1 MPLEGRRRQ
10 LIEQGRET
18 STAPSS
24 GESVETK
31 LLRIAEKARK
41 EPELQFTSLYH
52 LMNEELLRGC
62 FAELKRGK
70 ASGVDQVTKEEYEAD
85 LDGNLGRLVEKL
97 HRMAYI
103 PQPVLR
109 VYIPKPGSAKQRPLG
124 IPCLEDKLVQA
135 GLARILGAI
144 YEQDFIK
151 DSYGSRPG
159 KGCHD
164 ALRSLSWEVEG
175 GPVSHIVEA
184 DIKGFFDHVNHDWLI
199 KFLGHRIKDT
209 RIVRMIQR
217 FLKAG
222 ISEDGAI
229 RASEEGTP
237 QGGVISPTLANIY
250 LHYALDLWFEKVY
263 RKQCRGRARLVRYVD
278 DFVVCF
284 QYREEAEKFRTAL
297 EARLGRFGLEV
308 EPTKTKVLAFGRR
321 AEDEARE
328 QGRKPETFDFLGFT
342 HYCSLSRD
350 GKRFRMKRVT
360 SRKKFRAKVAGFKTW
375 IKGARTQRITE
386 IWQTTRRKLQGH
398 YNYYG
403 VTDNSIGIR
412 RYYEAVKRL
421 LVKWLRRRSQ
431 RHCLTWDK
439 FNRML
444 ARHPLPVPRIR
455 HDLIRNPCYSAN
467 DRLKSCVP

>member
-1 MPLEGRRRQ
+1 M
-10 LIEQGRET
+10 
-18 STAPSS
+18 
-24 GESVETK
+24 ETK

-41 EPELQFTSLYH
+41 EPEFQFTSLFH

-62 FAELKRGK
+62 LAGLKAGK
-70 ASGVDQVTKEEYEAD
+70 VPGLDQVTKEEYEAD
-85 LDGNLGRLVEKL
+85 LEGNLARLVEKL

-144 YEQDFIK
+144 YEQDFIE

-159 KGCHD
+159 RSCHD
-164 ALRSLSWEVEG
+164 ALRVLSWEVED
-175 GPVSHIVEA
+175 GPINHIVEA
-184 DIKGFFDHVNHDWLI
+184 DIKGFFDHVKQDWLM

-209 RIVRMIQR
+209 RILRMIKR
-217 FLKAG
+217 FLRAG

-237 QGGVISPTLANIY
+237 QGGVISPMLANIY
-250 LHYALDLWFEKVY
+250 LHYVLDLWFERVY
-263 RKQCRGRARLVRYVD
+263 RKECQGRARLIRFVD

-284 QYREEAEKFRTAL
+284 QYQREAEKFRSEL
-297 EARLGRFGLEV
+297 EGRLGRFGLEV
-308 EPTKTKVLAFGRR
+308 EPTKTKVLAFGRW
-321 AEDEARE
+321 AEGNATAR
-328 QGRKPETFDFLGFT
+328 GGKPETFDFLGFT
-342 HYCSLSRD
+342 HYCSRSRE

-360 SRKKFRAKVAGFKTW
+360 ARKKLRTKVAAFKTW
-375 IKGARTQRITE
+375 IKRARTKRIKE
-386 IWQTTRRKLQGH
+386 IWQTAGRKLQGH

-403 VTDNSIGIR
+403 VTDNIDGVR
-412 RYYEAVKRL
+412 RYFEAVKRL
-421 LVKWLRRRSQ
+421 LYKWLRRRSQ
-431 RHCLTWDK
+431 RRRLNWEK

-444 ARHPLPVPRIR
+444 GRYPLPLPRIR
-455 HDLIRNPCYSAN
+455 HDLIRHPV
-467 DRLKSCVP
+467 LLGE

>member
-1 MPLEGRRRQ
+1 
-10 LIEQGRET
+10 
-18 STAPSS
+18 
-24 GESVETK
+24 
-31 LLRIAEKARK
+31 
-41 EPELQFTSLYH
+41 
-52 LMNEELLRGC
+52 
-62 FAELKRGK
+62 
-70 ASGVDQVTKEEYEAD
+70 
-85 LDGNLGRLVEKL
+85 
-97 HRMAYI
+97 
-103 PQPVLR
+103 
-109 VYIPKPGSAKQRPLG
+109 
-124 IPCLEDKLVQA
+124 LVQA

-144 YEQDFIK
+144 YEQDFIE

-159 KGCHD
+159 RSCHD
-164 ALRSLSWEVEG
+164 ALRVLSWEVEE
-175 GPVSHIVEA
+175 GPIDHIVEA
-184 DIKGFFDHVNHDWLI
+184 DIRGFFDHVNQDWLI

-222 ISEDGAI
+222 ISENGEI
-229 RASEEGTP
+229 RASEEGVP
-237 QGGVISPTLANIY
+237 QGGSISPTLANIY

-263 RKQCRGRARLVRYVD
+263 RRQCRGRARIIRYVD

-284 QYREEAEKFRTAL
+284 ENEEDAVKFRTEL

-321 AEDEARE
+321 AEQQARV
-328 QGRKPETFDFLGFT
+328 QGGKPETFDFLGFT
-342 HYCSLSRD
+342 HYCSRSRD

-360 SRKKFRAKVAGFKTW
+360 SRKKFRAKVAEFKTW
-375 IKGARTQRITE
+375 VKGARTQRISE
-386 IWQTTRRKLQGH
+386 IWQTTKRKLQGH

-431 RHCLTWDK
+431 RHRLDWEK

-444 ARHPLPVPRIR
+444 SKYPLPLPRIR
-455 HDLIRNPCYSAN
+455 HDLIRQPCYSVN
-467 DRLKSCVP
+467 D

>member
-10 LIEQGRET
+10 LGEQSRET
-18 STAPSS
+18 STAHRS

-41 EPELQFTSLYH
+41 EPKFQFTSLYH

-62 FAELKRGK
+62 FAELKGGK
-70 ASGVDQVTKEEYEAD
+70 AAGIDQVTKEEYAGD
-85 LDGNLGRLVEKL
+85 LDSNLRQLVERL

-103 PQPVLR
+103 PQPVR
-109 VYIPKPGSAKQRPLG
+109 RKYIPKPGSNKQRPLG

-144 YEQDFIK
+144 YEQDFIV
-151 DSYGSRPG
+151 DSYGSRP
-159 KGCHD
+159 KRSCHD
-164 ALRSLSWEVEG
+164 ALRALSLEVED
-175 GPVSHIVEA
+175 GPINHIVEA
-184 DIKGFFDHVNHDWLI
+184 DIKGFFDHVNHDWLM
-199 KFLGHRIKDT
+199 KFLEHRIRDT
-209 RIVRMIQR
+209 RVLRMVKR

-222 ISEDGAI
+222 IREDGAI

-250 LHYALDLWFEKVY
+250 LHYVLDLWFEKVY
-263 RKQCRGRARLVRYVD
+263 RKECTGRARLIRFVD

-284 QYREEAEKFRTAL
+284 QYGDEAERFRTQL
-297 EARLGRFGLEV
+297 VARLGQFGLEV
-308 EPTKTKVLAFGRR
+308 EPTKTKVLAFGRW
-321 AEDEARE
+321 AETNAKAR
-328 QGRKPETFDFLGFT
+328 GAKPETFDFLGLT
-342 HYCSLSRD
+342 HYCSRSLN

-360 SRKKFRAKVAGFKTW
+360 ARKKFRVKVAAFKEW
-375 IKGARTQRITE
+375 IKSARTQPISE
-386 IWQTTRRKLQGH
+386 IWATTRRKLQGH

-403 VTDNSIGIR
+403 VTDNIAGIT
-412 RYYEAVKRL
+412 RYLEAVKRL

-431 RHCLTWDK
+431 RSRLTWEK

-444 ARHPLPVPRIR
+444 DRFPLPKPRIT
-455 HDLIRNPCYSAN
+455 HDLIRPAAGF
-467 DRLKSCVP
+467 